1 MEINT
6 LSEMLIGF
14 RARSI
19 YNFQSLDHKVY
30 IMYGQQCGADRVFII
45 YFDIPLCKES
55 NHRFGS
61 VYFSSVGING
71 KTNASI
77 RRSQS
82 DPFYSW

>member
-30 IMYGQQCGADRVFII
+30 KMYGQQCGADRVFII

-82 DPFYSW
+82 DPFYS

>member
-82 DPFYSW
+82 DPFYS